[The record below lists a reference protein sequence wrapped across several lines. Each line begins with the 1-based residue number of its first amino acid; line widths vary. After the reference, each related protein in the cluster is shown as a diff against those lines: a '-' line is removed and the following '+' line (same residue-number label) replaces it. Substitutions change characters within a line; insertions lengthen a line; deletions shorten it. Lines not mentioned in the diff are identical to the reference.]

1 MTPEERIT
9 QLEKQLQ
16 AVQEQLHLAQSRID
30 ELEKQEMPPRGRL
43 LPPKLETHT
52 HAPLIPL
59 KPQRAKQKFAGWL
72 KFDEIAEAWA
82 AYLKEQG
89 FTVHERWQAF
99 LQGQELTKEERLE
112 RVELFFASFSSP
124 RLPVLREKDKRYLT
138 IWHETMRVQVQHPEQ
153 WPFCNVG

>member
-1 MTPEERIT
+1 MTPEERIA

-72 KFDEIAEAWA
+72 KFDEIDEAWA

-99 LQGQELTKEERLE
+99 LQGQELTKEEHLE
-112 RVELFFASFSSP
+112 RVELFLP
-124 RLPVLREKDKRYLT
+124 RFHPRVCQSYAKRT
-138 IWHETMRVQVQHPEQ
+138 SVIS
-153 WPFCNVG
+153 